1 MPPLSVARVQ
11 GITRQKRL
19 GGGTTFTV
27 LPLAAPPV
35 QSARC
40 TALLAQWDGGGVPY
54 RATGFKM
61 SCMKDLAMVEPI
73 VDVVDEKQVMCT
85 AHPLL
90 TIDLKTCT
98 KADLNFR

>member
-1 MPPLSVARVQ
+1 
-11 GITRQKRL
+11 
-19 GGGTTFTV
+19 
-27 LPLAAPPV
+27 
-35 QSARC
+35 
-40 TALLAQWDGGGVPY
+40 
-54 RATGFKM
+54 
-61 SCMKDLAMVEPI
+61 MKDLAMVEPI